1 MFKKI
6 VVLLFLLSFTSFV
19 TTTYVHADN
28 PIIKDE
34 FSADPA
40 AITHEGKV
48 YLYTG
53 HDQAETSGND
63 YVLKEWS
70 IYSSDD
76 LANWELEGRVPRGIF
91 DWAINDTAWASQTI
105 EKDGKFY
112 WYTTVENKD
121 SSAPGMSIG
130 VAVSDH
136 PVTGWEDAIG
146 APLVKSTDTEN
157 PGNMGAWSWDDIDPT
172 VFIDDDGQ
180 AYLYW
185 GNTHVYYAKLKDNM
199 IELDGN
205 IHRFDIQN
213 MPGTFT
219 EAPWL
224 HKQDGIYYLLFAMN
238 FPEELAYATSDSPEG
253 PWEYGGK
260 LMDELPFTGTS
271 HPAVLEFEGETYM
284 VYHNAALPT
293 GGDYRRSVAIEKLHF
308 TLDGKIRKVT
318 PTASGITHD
327 SFAIE
332 SYKKSSYIRHLNN
345 SLRVD
350 PLEGDTYDFKWHIV
364 DGLASDDKGFLS
376 FQSENN
382 PGFYLVRDGSSLSL
396 AKHDGTASFEEQATF
411 KEVPGLA
418 DESWSSYETFHDS
431 LYLSRASDNTLQLV
445 TKNSLENEGNATFR
459 LSNADAKEVSVSEDA
474 LAMLENSTATVS
486 ATVLPEEA
494 LRKELEV
501 FVKNEDIIDVTT
513 DYQNQTDETKLTIKG
528 KQEGMTTITLS
539 TLDGN
544 YQATIDVEVKPIDN
558 TPASLEDVIASAS
571 SETKNVQITGTLGE
585 TAGKN
590 VTLKVENPNG
600 EVDYLDQVSSNDAGE
615 FSFNFMLKSELT
627 GDYHVFLGANEND
640 PYETTFTIKKQ
651 NSADKDRDK
660 EEKDK
665 QKEKDKDH
673 NESTSSSDHDSSSGP
688 EQKNDSKKQG
698 NQDLPDTATN
708 LFNLMLLGGLLI
720 IIGLIAILVVRK
732 RKEEAR

>member
-1 MFKKI
+1 MYKKI
-6 VVLLFLLSFTSFV
+6 FGLLLALTFISMV
-19 TTTYVHADN
+19 ATTFVHADN

-40 AITHEGKV
+40 AITHDGKV

-53 HDQAETSGND
+53 HDEAETSGND

-70 IYSSDD
+70 IYSSENLKD
-76 LANWELEGRVPRGIF
+76 WELEGRVPRGIF
-91 DWAINDTAWASQTI
+91 DWAVNDTAWASQTI

-112 WYTTVENKD
+112 WYTTVENGD
-121 SSAPGMSIG
+121 SSAPGMAIG

-146 APLVKSTDTEN
+146 GPLVKSTDTEN
-157 PGNMGAWSWDDIDPT
+157 PGNMGSWSWDDIDPT

-199 IELDGN
+199 MELDGD

-224 HKQDGIYYLLFAMN
+224 HKQDGIYYLLYAMN
-238 FPEELAYATSDSPEG
+238 FPEELVYATSDSPEG

-271 HPAVLEFEGETYM
+271 HPAVLEFKGETYM

-308 TLDGKIRKVT
+308 TPEGKIRKVI

-332 SYKKSSYIRHLNN
+332 SYDKSSYIRHLNN

-364 DGLASDDKGFLS
+364 DGLADNGEGTLS

-382 PGFYLVRDGSSLSL
+382 PGLYLVRDGSSLSL
-396 AKHDGTASFEEQATF
+396 EKHDGTNSFEERATF
-411 KEVPGLA
+411 KQVPGLA
-418 DESWSSYETFHDS
+418 DDSLKSYQTFHDS
-431 LYLSRASDNTLQLV
+431 LYLSIASDNTLQLV
-445 TKNSLENEGNATFR
+445 AEDSIADEANATFR
-459 LSNADAKEVSVSEDA
+459 MMNADAKGVSVSEDEIV
-474 LAMLENSTATVS
+474 MLEDSTTTVS
-486 ATVLPEEA
+486 AKVLPGDA
-494 LRKELEV
+494 LSREV
-501 FVKNEDIIDVTT
+501 EVYVENDEIIDV
-513 DYQNQTDETKLTIKG
+513 DSAYQAETGETNVTIKG
-528 KQEGMTTITLS
+528 KQEGVTTVTVS
-539 TLDGN
+539 TLDRN
-544 YQATIDVEVKPIDN
+544 HQAVIDVEVKQIK
-558 TPASLEDVIASAS
+558 TTVSSLEDVIVSAS

-590 VTLKVENPNG
+590 VTLKVESPNG

-615 FSFNFMLKSELT
+615 FNIAFMLKSELT
-627 GDYHVFLGANEND
+627 GDYHVLIGANDNE
-640 PYETTFTIKKQ
+640 PYETTFTIKTQ
-651 NSADKDRDK
+651 DSADTDNDQQESPTDNDGDNNDPSGSDRDSST
-660 EEKDK
+660 
-665 QKEKDKDH
+665 DH
-673 NESTSSSDHDSSSGP
+673 GP
-688 EQKNDSKKQG
+688 KNDSEKQG
-698 NQDLPDTATN
+698 NQDLPNTATN
-708 LFNLMLLGGLLI
+708 LFNLILIGGILILL
-720 IIGLIAILVVRK
+720 GLIATLVVRK
-732 RKEEAR
+732 RKEETR

>member
-1 MFKKI
+1 MVNKI
-6 VVLLFLLSFTSFV
+6 IGLCLMLTFISLV
-19 TTTYVHADN
+19 TATYVQADN

-53 HDQAETSGND
+53 HDEANTSDSD

-70 IYSSDD
+70 IYSSED
-76 LANWELEGRVPRGIF
+76 LKDWKLEGRVPRDIF
-91 DWAINDTAWASQTI
+91 EWAINDTAWASQTI

-112 WYTTVENKD
+112 WYTTVENGD
-121 SSAPGMSIG
+121 SAAPGMALG

-157 PGNMGAWSWDDIDPT
+157 PDNMGAWSWDDIDPT

-199 IELDGN
+199 IELEDD
-205 IHRFDIQN
+205 IHRFDIEN

-224 HKQDGIYYLLFAMN
+224 HKQNGIYYLLFAMN

-260 LMDELPFTGTS
+260 LMDALPYTGTS
-271 HPAVLEFEGETYM
+271 HPAVLELEGETYM
-284 VYHNAALPT
+284 IYHNAALPT
-293 GGDYRRSVAIEKLHF
+293 GGDYRRSVAIDKLHF
-308 TLDGKIRKVT
+308 TPEGKIRKVI

-327 SFAIE
+327 SYAIE
-332 SYKKSSYIRHLNN
+332 LYDESRYVRHLNN

-350 PLEGDTYDFKWHIV
+350 PLEGDTYEFKWHIV
-364 DGLASDDKGFLS
+364 DGLASDDEGFLS

-396 AKHDGTASFEEQATF
+396 AKHDGTASFEEGATF

-418 DESWSSYETFHDS
+418 DDSWSSYKTFHDS
-431 LYLSRASDNTLQLV
+431 LYLSKASDNTLQLV
-445 TKNSLENEGNATFR
+445 AKNSLENEGNATFR

-474 LAMLENSTATVS
+474 LVMLENSTATVS
-486 ATVLPEEA
+486 ATVWPEET

-501 FVKNEDIIDVTT
+501 FVEDEDIIDVTT
-513 DYQNQTDETKLTIKG
+513 DYPNQTDETKLTIKG

-544 YQATIDVEVKPIDN
+544 HQTTIDVEVKSIDT
-558 TPASLEDVIASAS
+558 TPASLEDILVSAS

-600 EVDYLDQVSSNDAGE
+600 EVDYLDQVASNDAGE
-615 FSFNFMLKSELT
+615 FSFNFRLQSKLT
-627 GDYHVFLGANEND
+627 GDYHVFLGANGND

-651 NSADKDRDK
+651 DSADKDK
-660 EEKDK
+660 QKDK
-665 QKEKDKDH
+665 DNDH
-673 NESTSSSDHDSSSGP
+673 NESSSSSDQESDPG
-688 EQKNDSKKQG
+688 QKNDSEKQG

-708 LFNLMLLGGLLI
+708 LFNWMLIGGLLI
-720 IIGLIAILVVRK
+720 IIGLIAIFVVRK